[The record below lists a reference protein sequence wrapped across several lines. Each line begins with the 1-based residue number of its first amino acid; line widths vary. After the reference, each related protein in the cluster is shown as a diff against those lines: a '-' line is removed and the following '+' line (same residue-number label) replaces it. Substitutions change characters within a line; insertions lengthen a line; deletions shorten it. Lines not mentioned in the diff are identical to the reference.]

1 MAKPDF
7 KPEWAIEDVTTSNG
21 TDNKIRPTEATRN
34 NGHDYKQKPPV
45 EEINWQFNNIYEW
58 IDYLEGITDGIGI
71 TAIATEQQAKDGA
84 INTAI
89 MTPLR
94 TRQFSSQYGIG
105 NTPDQAVN
113 LVGVNL
119 NNTVTSG
126 FYFVSGGTNFPGSFT
141 KGFLEVNTS
150 QASANT
156 FKTRQVFSASLDVGG
171 VQQLAYYERFQFSN
185 NTWSSWQRVVPEQR
199 RVDTGAGLVGG
210 GDLSANRTLSMGTP
224 STITG
229 TTTNSVSGDTHTHQI
244 NLPSFFDGTNNN
256 LTRNSGFQNLPG
268 GLKLQWG
275 RHYIGDITQ
284 NQIVGVVF
292 DEPFTQ
298 PFHCFAITEQVGG
311 AQSNVYW
318 SLTGISNNVANF
330 KATETAGI
338 VQNIYINWFAL
349 GRS

>member
-71 TAIATEQQAKDGA
+71 TAIATEQQAKDGV

-141 KGFLEVNTS
+141 EGFLEVNTS
-150 QASANT
+150 QTSANT

-185 NTWSSWQRVVPEQR
+185 NAWSSWQRVVPEQR

-210 GDLSANRTLSMGTP
+210 GNLSSDRTLQLGTP
-224 STITG
+224 GVLTNTSTSSAVGNTHYHEINLDTFFNG
-229 TTTNSVSGDTHTHQI
+229 PRNDLTRSRGYQDFPGGFQVKWGRYIPNQLPIQGGYPSVSFGSRFNNQCFGVLTQRQTLQGDPEREITAHSIDQ
-244 NLPSFFDGTNNN
+244 L
-256 LTRNSGFQNLPG
+256 GFKVYDASTG
-268 GLKLQWG
+268 GSP
-275 RHYIGDITQ
+275 HFYIAFG
-284 NQIVGVVF
+284 F
-292 DEPFTQ
+292 
-298 PFHCFAITEQVGG
+298 
-311 AQSNVYW
+311 
-318 SLTGISNNVANF
+318 
-330 KATETAGI
+330 
-338 VQNIYINWFAL
+338 
-349 GRS
+349 